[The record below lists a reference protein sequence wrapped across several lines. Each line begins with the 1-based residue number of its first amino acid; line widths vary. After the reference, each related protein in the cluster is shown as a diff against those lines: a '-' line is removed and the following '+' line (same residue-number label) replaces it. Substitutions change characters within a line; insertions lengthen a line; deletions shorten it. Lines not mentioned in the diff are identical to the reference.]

1 MTDNEL
7 AFFGREGTS
16 FTMGPSRIAFSE
28 CERGWTTRRNVKVH
42 RSITRLPNV
51 VVPLDVD
58 PLAWRDD
65 PGRMAALI

>member
-1 MTDNEL
+1 ME
-7 AFFGREGTS
+7 
-16 FTMGPSRIAFSE
+16 PSKVAFSE
-28 CERGWTTRRNVKVH
+28 SERGWTTRRNVKVH

-65 PGRMAALI
+65 PSRMAALI